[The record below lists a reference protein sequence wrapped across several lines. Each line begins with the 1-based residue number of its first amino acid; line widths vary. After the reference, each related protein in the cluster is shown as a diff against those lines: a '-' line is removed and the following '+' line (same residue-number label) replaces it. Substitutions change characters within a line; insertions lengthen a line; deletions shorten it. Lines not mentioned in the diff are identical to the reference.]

1 MPRAAIESSTATP
14 SREYKEPHE
23 RSNGPWDD
31 YELDEGGRHLD
42 RAEKIKANGKY
53 VEAIAKHHEKKAKLH
68 HGLAMKARH
77 LRKSGA
83 VSDRALAKAEERK
96 HARS

>member
-14 SREYKEPHE
+14 ERHKEPHE
-23 RSNGPWDD
+23 RPNGPWEEW
-31 YELDEGGRHLD
+31 ELEDGGRTMEHAD
-42 RAEKIKANGKY
+42 RVKGNPKY

-83 VSDRALAKAEERK
+83 ISDKALERAAERK
-96 HARS
+96 RHA